1 MRRFHERVPVRVVCL
16 FLIAVA
22 CASTVRAQ
30 MPNPYG
36 VPIGLENAKKA
47 VAPAVA
53 EARKNTWTMAVAIVD
68 TAGNLVYFEK
78 MDGTQ
83 TGSVN
88 VSIEKARSAVL
99 FKRPT
104 KSFQD
109 TVAAGGDGLRIL
121 GLPGAVP
128 VEGGVPLLLDGKIVG
143 AIGVSGGTSQQ
154 DGVAAGAGAGT
165 MK

>member
-1 MRRFHERVPVRVVCL
+1 MPV
-16 FLIAVA
+16 
-22 CASTVRAQ
+22 
-30 MPNPYG
+30 
-36 VPIGLENAKKA
+36 
-47 VAPAVA
+47 
-53 EARKNTWTMAVAIVD
+53 VD
-68 TAGNLVYFEK
+68 TAGDLVYFEK

-88 VSIEKARSAVL
+88 VSIEKGRTAAL

-128 VEGGVPLLLDGKIVG
+128 VEGGVPLLVDGKIIG
-143 AIGVSGGTSQQ
+143 AIGVSGATSAQ
-154 DGVAAGAGAGT
+154 DGQCAQAGAAT
-165 MK
+165 IK

>member
-1 MRRFHERVPVRVVCL
+1 
-16 FLIAVA
+16 
-22 CASTVRAQ
+22 

-154 DGVAAGAGAGT
+154 DGVAAAAGAGT

>member
-1 MRRFHERVPVRVVCL
+1 MSPTLRRFAL
-16 FLIAVA
+16 FAMLLV
-22 CASTVRAQ
+22 SYGSRMSAQ
-30 MPNPYG
+30 LPNPYG
-36 VPIGLENAKKA
+36 APVNVENAKK
-47 VAPAVA
+47 VAAAAIA
-53 EARKNTWTMAVAIVD
+53 EAKKNGWTVAVSIVD
-68 TAGNLVYFEK
+68 TAGDLVYFEK

-88 VSIEKARSAVL
+88 VSIEKGRTAVL

-128 VEGGVPLLLDGKIVG
+128 VEGGVPLLMDGKIIG
-143 AIGVSGGTSQQ
+143 AIGVSGATSAQ
-154 DGVAAGAGAGT
+154 DGQCAQAGAAT
-165 MK
+165 VK